1 MQKMFIFNFETLKNE
16 TEEDIRGGKVSHD
29 HGLGGLIMLKWPL
42 YKKKSTISIQFSP
55 KLQYIS
61 SQNSKGQFSAS

>member
-1 MQKMFIFNFETLKNE
+1 MQKMFIFKFETLKNK

-29 HGLGGLIMLKWPL
+29 HGFGGLIMLKWPL